1 MDLNL
6 VVLCGRLA
14 VEPEL
19 KSFGSGARLL
29 RLLVTIRSDW
39 PRRRVDVV
47 PVTLWDPP
55 DELVDE
61 LPVKGQRIWVCG
73 SAQRRFWEAFERCL
87 SGLSGTASRVFF
99 RREVL
104 GDETEAI
111 CREEG
116 ITPANCWVI
125 LHRARIS
132 LRGCLEMG
140 WFGKAAD
147 GR

>member
-61 LPVKGQRIWVCG
+61 LPVKCQRIWVCG
-73 SAQRRFWEAFERCL
+73 SAQRRFWEA
-87 SGLSGTASRVFF
+87 
-99 RREVL
+99 
-104 GDETEAI
+104 
-111 CREEG
+111 
-116 ITPANCWVI
+116 P
-125 LHRARIS
+125 
-132 LRGCLEMG
+132 
-140 WFGKAAD
+140 D
-147 GR
+147 GRRSRLEIVAEQVNVKDVEDLEPVVI